1 MENDRHKKIE
11 TDNKFEYDQLFFEKL
26 DENSLPQIM
35 TFKDVS
41 VMLQVSLASV
51 YRWSSLGYFDSCK
64 VKLGGGLVRI
74 HRNLLL
80 KELFLGPLVKKGLKN
95 GKKREN

>member
-1 MENDRHKKIE
+1 MGNNRQKKNE
-11 TDNKFEYDQLFFEKL
+11 TDNKIEYDKLFFEKL

-35 TFKDVS
+35 TFKDVA

-51 YRWSSLGYFDSCK
+51 YRWSSKGYFDSCK

-74 HRNLLL
+74 HRNLLI
-80 KELFLGPLVKKGLKN
+80 KELFFRSFNNNRKD
-95 GKKREN
+95 